1 MKEFTILLFFFLC
14 DTSVSFS
21 QGNVVLFF
29 REDWKETEPVIPVTQ
44 DQVANSNLVL
54 SLHGPGKNKI
64 KKSNHP
70 HIPNDPFYIW
80 SGECLN
86 NWALSLK
93 HKNQIVDL
101 TGPARVRWRSKQSGF
116 RRLHLILK
124 LADDN
129 WLISDQYDDQAD
141 QWRVMEFEIADL
153 RWRNLDI
160 KSVIEGDWV
169 DHPDLSGVEEIGF
182 TDLMVGGRSKAS
194 SRVDWIEVYGKPM
207 ER

>member
-1 MKEFTILLFFFLC
+1 MKESTILLFFFLC
-14 DTSVSFS
+14 DISVSFS
-21 QGNVVLFF
+21 QDKEVLFF
-29 REDWKETEPVIPVTQ
+29 REDWKETDPVIPITQ
-44 DQVANSNLVL
+44 DHVANSNLVL

-70 HIPNDPFYIW
+70 NIPNDPFYIW

-93 HKNQIVDL
+93 HQTQIVDL
-101 TGPARVRWRSKQSGF
+101 TGPALVRWRSKQSGF

-141 QWRVMEFEIADL
+141 QWQVMEFEISDL

-169 DHPDLSGVEEIGF
+169 DHPDLSEVEEIGF

-194 SRVDWIEVYGKPM
+194 SRVDWIEVYGKPKK
-207 ER
+207 R